1 MDYLP
6 AQEEHIHMMEVLTST
21 TATVTSQVNGITT
34 TTPRKKDIDPK
45 ENLWSAIL
53 SEVQTQSSTKL
64 PSNKSVLVLG
74 DNASGK
80 TTLIAKLQG
89 VEDPKKGS
97 GLEYAYIDV
106 RDEYRDDVTRLGV
119 WILDGDPGH
128 TNLLKYALNESN
140 YAHTLV
146 ILTLSMTTP
155 WSWVDQLEHWIKML
169 DDHIAGLKIDPEE
182 RQQCR
187 QRLVTVW
194 QSYCDTIDELDPG
207 SPIKRT
213 NRLSSVDDD
222 LDALPLPE
230 GVLTTNLGLDVVVV
244 VTKTDYMTTLEKE
257 LDYRDEHFD
266 FMQQWIRRFCLVYGA
281 SLFYTSVKEDK
292 NCDLLYKY
300 LTHRIYGL
308 PFRTPALIVEKDA
321 VLIPA
326 GWDNMKKINI
336 LYENMQSC
344 KPDDYYNDII
354 AQPPS
359 RKTVSNREI
368 EVQTEEEQAFL
379 SRQLQLLQQGQ
390 TPTRGESPMRSQNSA
405 GGKTSPR
412 TPGSAGAQGSP
423 KKVDGKLNPGTPS
436 GEGVLANFFNSLLH
450 KKSGSP
456 AAAASLAGGGTGV
469 SPRATNGGP
478 GGDLVT
484 ASEKISMRT
493 DAAMELDRLARS
505 VKKDLDFPPQ
515 TDC

>member
-1 MDYLP
+1 
-6 AQEEHIHMMEVLTST
+6 MEILSQSLT
-21 TATVTSQVNGITT
+21 NGLTT

-106 RDEYRDDVTRLGV
+106 RDEYRDGSCHPAWACGYWIRRSRPQQPAQATRS
-119 WILDGDPGH
+119 
-128 TNLLKYALNESN
+128 TESN

-155 WSWVDQLEHWIKML
+155 WSWVEQLQHWIKIL
-169 DDHIAGLKIDPEE
+169 EHHIAELKIEPEE
-182 RQQCR
+182 KSQCR

-266 FMQQWIRRFCLVYGA
+266 FMQQWIRRFCLLYGA

-344 KPDDYYNDII
+344 KPDDDYNDII

-379 SRQLQLLQQGQ
+379 TRQLQLLQAGQ
-390 TPTRGESPMRSQNSA
+390 TPTRGESPMRSQSSA
-405 GGKTSPR
+405 GKTTPR
-412 TPGSAGAQGSP
+412 TPGSGGAQGSP
-423 KKVDGKLNPGTPS
+423 KKVDGKLNPSTPS

-456 AAAASLAGGGTGV
+456 AGAGGGAGGVGGTSPNLPGTGI
-469 SPRATNGGP
+469 SPRATTNGATVGTGP
-478 GGDLVT
+478 GDLVS
-484 ASEKISMRT
+484 ASEKLSMRT
-493 DAAMELDRLARS
+493 DAAMELDRLTRS
-505 VKKDLDFPPQ
+505 VKKDLDFGSAQ
-515 TDC
+515 SDC